1 MPNAEPDGL
10 FQLIVVSSSD
20 PQLARLALA
29 LNGKHV
35 DDPNIIY
42 IKTTSLKAELIGH
55 NRDDK
60 LSVNLDGEEGG
71 MFPVTFE
78 NLRERIEFY
87 VG

>member
-1 MPNAEPDGL
+1 M
-10 FQLIVVSSSD
+10 
-20 PQLARLALA
+20 
-29 LNGKHV
+29 H
-35 DDPNIIY
+35 Y
-42 IKTTSLKAELIGH
+42 LKAELIGH